1 MYVTATLERKARA
14 LDFVEEIVVE
24 RDGTTV
30 VKHITISLSPK
41 ATLVVV
47 VEIVVA
53 ESEPLHIV
61 LTIEQTVIAILV
73 GCTTIEELAV
83 IYPNVTTPIGLST
96 CLVGLDANAIR
107 VTDLHLRSIA
117 KSNYLIFTRLEHW
130 HSLHRKAAVADD
142 DVIHRLHHKGDVGEE
157 RSFACGRV
165 NDSDES
171 LVGSYQDALAVGGFD
186 TAGSALVI
194 QQLTRI
200 DTIDIALDTS

>member
-1 MYVTATLERKARA
+1 MDTLHDVDTTLERKARA
-14 LDFVEEIVVE
+14 LDIVEEIVVE

-61 LTIEQTVIAILV
+61 LAIEQTVIAILV

-96 CLVGLDANAIR
+96 CLVGLDA
-107 VTDLHLRSIA
+107 TKMRSP
-117 KSNYLIFTRLEHW
+117 
-130 HSLHRKAAVADD
+130 
-142 DVIHRLHHKGDVGEE
+142 
-157 RSFACGRV
+157 
-165 NDSDES
+165 
-171 LVGSYQDALAVGGFD
+171 
-186 TAGSALVI
+186 
-194 QQLTRI
+194 
-200 DTIDIALDTS
+200 

>member
-14 LDFVEEIVVE
+14 LDIVEEIVVE

-61 LTIEQTVIAILV
+61 LAIEQTVIAILV

-83 IYPNVTTPIGLST
+83 IYPNVTPP
-96 CLVGLDANAIR
+96 N
-107 VTDLHLRSIA
+107 RS
-117 KSNYLIFTRLEHW
+117 
-130 HSLHRKAAVADD
+130 
-142 DVIHRLHHKGDVGEE
+142 
-157 RSFACGRV
+157 
-165 NDSDES
+165 
-171 LVGSYQDALAVGGFD
+171 
-186 TAGSALVI
+186 
-194 QQLTRI
+194 
-200 DTIDIALDTS
+200 